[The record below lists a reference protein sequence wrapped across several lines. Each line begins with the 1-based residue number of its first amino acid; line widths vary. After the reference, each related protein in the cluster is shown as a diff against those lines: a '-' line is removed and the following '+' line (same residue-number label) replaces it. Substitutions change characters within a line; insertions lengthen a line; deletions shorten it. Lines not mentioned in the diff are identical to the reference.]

1 MSITTAH
8 MTNRR
13 RILVALGTVL
23 LGTLLAACGG
33 GSGGAAAPTNPPLAP
48 LGPGATLPTSRINAA
63 TPMPADCGAAGA
75 GATLYLNAEVEPY
88 LARSAQNADHWVAV
102 WQQDR
107 YSDGAARAV
116 ASAASFDG
124 GRTWLQTVH
133 PFSRCGGAVA
143 GSSVDFDRASDPWV
157 EIGNDGTVHVMAL
170 AVSGT
175 SFTSNSR
182 SAMLASRSTDGGR
195 SYSAPQV
202 LAQDSGAGFFHDKNT
217 LTVDPTDARFVYAV
231 WDRLEANGNGPTVL
245 ARSVNAGQSWESVR
259 TVYRLVA
266 PGNGTAQTIGNR
278 IVVPTAGASA
288 GTLVMVFTEIVTNGN
303 STTNTVRVL
312 RSSDRGLSWGAPI
325 TVGELRAVGARN
337 PTTGTPVRDGSILPS
352 VAAAPDGTLWVA
364 WQDSR
369 FSGGQRDAIALSRS
383 SDGGLT
389 WSAPVAANRDLR
401 VAAFTPTLSVRAD
414 GLLGL
419 AYFDLRPDTAE
430 TSTLLTA
437 AWLVSTRD
445 GAAFA
450 ETPLWP
456 AFDLAQAPNARGLFV
471 GDYQGMVAV
480 GNDFVPLLALS
491 GADPTNRTDVYTL
504 RTTPNTAAAALRHDN
519 PPLTGDQVQ
528 ALQAHLTRSTITANT
543 RAFMDRRVPGWSQ
556 RVGLTDAVKD
566 QR

>member
-1 MSITTAH
+1 MA
-8 MTNRR
+8 
-13 RILVALGTVL
+13 
-23 LGTLLAACGG
+23 AACG
-33 GSGGAAAPTNPPLAP
+33 AT
-48 LGPGATLPTSRINAA
+48 GP
-63 TPMPADCGAAGA
+63 

-88 LARSAQNADHWVAV
+88 LARSAQNADHWVAA

-116 ASAASFDG
+116 VSAASFDA
-124 GRTWLQTVH
+124 GRTWTQTVH
-133 PFSRCGGAVA
+133 PFSRCAGAVA
-143 GSSVDFDRASDPWV
+143 GSNVDFERASDPWV
-157 EIGNDGTVHVMAL
+157 EFGNDGTVHVMAL

-175 SFTSNSR
+175 AFTGNSR

-202 LAQDSGAGFFHDKNT
+202 LAQDSGAAFFNDKNT
-217 LTVDPTDARFVYAV
+217 LTVDPIDARFVYAV

-245 ARSVNAGQSWESVR
+245 VRSVNAGQSWEPMR
-259 TVYRLVA
+259 TVYRPVA
-266 PGNGTAQTIGNR
+266 PSGGKAQTIGNR
-278 IVVPTAGASA
+278 IVVPTAGAGA
-288 GTLVMVFTEIVTNGN
+288 GTLVMVFTEIVTSGGGN
-303 STTNTVRVL
+303 ITNTVRVL
-312 RSSDRGLSWGAPI
+312 RSSDRGASWGPPI
-325 TVGELRAVGARN
+325 TVGELRAVGARD

-352 VAAAPDGTLWVA
+352 IAAAPDGTLWVA

-383 SDGGLT
+383 TDGGLS
-389 WSAPVAANRDLR
+389 WSPPVAANRDLR

-419 AYFDLRPDTAE
+419 AYFDLRPDTADAR
-430 TSTLLTA
+430 TLLTA
-437 AWLVSTRD
+437 AWLVSTHN
-445 GAAFA
+445 GVTFA

-491 GADPTNRTDVYTL
+491 GANPDNRTDVYTL
-504 RTTPNTAAAALRHDN
+504 RTTPSVAASALQHHGLA
-519 PPLTGDQVQ
+519 PTGAQLQ
-528 ALQAHLTRSTITANT
+528 ALKAPVAQADITANT
-543 RAFMDRRVPGWSQ
+543 RAYMDRRVPGWSQ
-556 RVGLTDAVKD
+556 RVGLNRAAPD